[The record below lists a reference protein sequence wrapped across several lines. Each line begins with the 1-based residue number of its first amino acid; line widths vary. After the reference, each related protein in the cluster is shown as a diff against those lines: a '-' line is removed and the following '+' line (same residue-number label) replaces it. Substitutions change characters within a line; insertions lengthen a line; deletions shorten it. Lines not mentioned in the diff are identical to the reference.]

1 MTADRTDIRDA
12 DIQLSREVDEWI
24 IAVLRRAGVKVH
36 VFGSDHGIG
45 LVDVPN
51 KWARVID
58 ALSAGIHA
66 AARGEKLPTITPDE
80 TGSQSGAL

>member
-1 MTADRTDIRDA
+1 MTDIRDA
-12 DIQLSREVDEWI
+12 DVQLACEVDAWI

-36 VFGSDHGIG
+36 VYSGDRGIG
-45 LVDVPN
+45 LVDVPG

-66 AARGEKLPTITPDE
+66 AARGEALPKVAPDE
-80 TGSQSGAL
+80 TKNEEPA